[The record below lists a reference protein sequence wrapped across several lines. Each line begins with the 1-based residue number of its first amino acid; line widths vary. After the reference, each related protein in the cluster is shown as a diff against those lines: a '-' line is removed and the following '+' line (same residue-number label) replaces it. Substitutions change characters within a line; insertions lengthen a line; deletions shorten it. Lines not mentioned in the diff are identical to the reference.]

1 MIMIDKNI
9 FRAYDIRGIYGKNLD
24 NEIMKKIGLGVGT
37 MMIRKNL
44 GNELLVGNDTRASSE
59 ELSNS
64 FIEGVTSA
72 GINATNVGTTSF
84 GVALFSGWKL
94 KKDVIA
100 FITASHKPPEWNG
113 IKFFDKDCVGFFEE
127 DNLEIGRIVIEE
139 DFEDSGKKGLVK
151 KTDIKTKYIEYLKS
165 KFNFEKKLKIVVDC
179 GNGCTG
185 LVAPDLLKD
194 FKNLEVIEL
203 FCDIDPKFS
212 GRGSDVQEENL
223 QSLKNKVIKEN
234 ADFGFAFDGDGDRIG
249 IVDNKGHI
257 LETGQIGTIICKN
270 LISNGTGKV
279 VVNVEN
285 SMSMEEEVKK
295 LGGEIIRIPVGH
307 TFMMREALR
316 SKAIF
321 GSEASKHFVI
331 PEYFP
336 FDDAMVIGLKMC
348 EIISTQGKLSD
359 LAEKVKTYPNDRM
372 KFECDDEIKFFV
384 VENLKNKLS
393 EEYDKIITMDGI
405 RIEFE
410 NSWVLIRASNTGPS
424 IRITVEAKTFEKL
437 AELKNKFSRL
447 LTEEIEK
454 CKQ

>member
-1 MIMIDKNI
+1 MIDKNI

>member
-1 MIMIDKNI
+1 MIDKNI

-151 KTDIKTKYIEYLKS
+151 KTDMKTKYIEYLKS

-223 QSLKNKVIKEN
+223 QSLKNKVIEEN

-307 TFMMREALR
+307 TFMMREAFR

>member
-1 MIMIDKNI
+1 MIDKNI

-127 DNLEIGRIVIEE
+127 DNLEIGRIVIKE

-151 KTDIKTKYIEYLKS
+151 KTDMKTKYIEYLKS

-223 QSLKNKVIKEN
+223 QSLKNKVVEEN

>member
-1 MIMIDKNI
+1 MIDKNI

-139 DFEDSGKKGLVK
+139 DFEDSGKKGVVK
-151 KTDIKTKYIEYLKS
+151 KTDMKTKYIEYLKS

-203 FCDIDPKFS
+203 FCNIDPKFS

-405 RIEFE
+405 RIEFK

>member
-1 MIMIDKNI
+1 MIDKNI

-151 KTDIKTKYIEYLKS
+151 KTDMKTKYIEYLKS

-203 FCDIDPKFS
+203 FCNIDPKFS

-223 QSLKNKVIKEN
+223 QSLKNKVIEEN

-307 TFMMREALR
+307 TFMMREAFR

-359 LAEKVKTYPNDRM
+359 LAEKVKTYPYDRM

>member
-1 MIMIDKNI
+1 MIDKNI

-139 DFEDSGKKGLVK
+139 DFEDSGKKGVVK
-151 KTDIKTKYIEYLKS
+151 KTDMKTKYIEYLKS

>member
-1 MIMIDKNI
+1 MIDKNI

-151 KTDIKTKYIEYLKS
+151 KTDMKTKYIEYLKS

-223 QSLKNKVIKEN
+223 QSLKNKVIEEN

-307 TFMMREALR
+307 TFMMREAFR

-359 LAEKVKTYPNDRM
+359 LAEKVKTYPYDRM